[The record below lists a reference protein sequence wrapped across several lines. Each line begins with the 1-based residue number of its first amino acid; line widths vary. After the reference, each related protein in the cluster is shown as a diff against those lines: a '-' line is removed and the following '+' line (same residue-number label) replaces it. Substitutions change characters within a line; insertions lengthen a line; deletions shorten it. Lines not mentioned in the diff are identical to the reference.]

1 MKTINSDVIVVAAG
15 LSGLAASISAVENG
29 ASVIQFE
36 KNSSTGGAANM
47 GMGPLGIGSRF
58 QKHHMVS
65 LTAGEAFRKHMNFTH
80 WNVDSKLVKKYYE
93 KSGDTINWLEDMGV
107 EFLTVSRAYPAPEVL
122 KAYATSEESWHV
134 VKPDDGS
141 NVPGPRCAS
150 AMIKRMTER
159 ALDLGVDIHLN
170 TAVKKLIV
178 ENDRVVGVIAEDS
191 NGEQIEAR
199 ANAVIIATGG
209 AGNNVDMI
217 KDHTGYE
224 WGKNLFSFR
233 IPGADGDGMKMAWE
247 AGAGK
252 TNLTMELMY
261 QCPDNMNHFI
271 ADGAFRQPALWVN
284 SLGQRFINEDG
295 IANTT
300 FAGNAI
306 TNQPGKCCFA
316 LLTDKLVKHY
326 KKNGPDMQSHVH
338 PHNMYEIFNDAIN
351 ADIESGYEYV
361 YAADT
366 IEELA
371 VKMGVDVEA
380 LVDTVDN
387 YNRMCEQGYD
397 EEFEKD
403 RRYLVPFTKGKYYA
417 VKYFPGA
424 YGTLGG
430 IKVNHNL
437 EVINDEYKKIEGLY
451 AVGVDSCA
459 IFGESYPFILPGNS
473 MGYCL
478 NSGRMAGENAA
489 DYSLSFE

>member
-1 MKTINSDVIVVAAG
+1 MEKINADVIVVAAG
-15 LSGLAASISAVENG
+15 LSGLAASISAAENG
-29 ASVIQFE
+29 ASVVQFE

-47 GMGPLGIGSRF
+47 GMGPLGVGSRF

-80 WNVDSKLVKKYYE
+80 WKVDSKLVKKYYD

-107 EFLTVSRAYPAPEVL
+107 QFLTVSRAYPAPEIL

-134 VKPDDGS
+134 VRPDDGS
-141 NVPGPRCAS
+141 NIPGPRCAS
-150 AMIKRMTER
+150 AMIKKMTER
-159 ALDLGVDIHLN
+159 ANDLGVDIHLN
-170 TAVKKLIV
+170 TPVKKLLF
-178 ENDRVVGVIAEDS
+178 EDGAVVGVIAENSD
-191 NGEQIEAR
+191 GEQIEAR
-199 ANAVIIATGG
+199 AKAVIIATGG
-209 AGNNVDMI
+209 AGNNTDMI
-217 KDHTGYE
+217 KEHTGYE

-233 IPGADGDGMKMAWE
+233 IPGAEGEGMKMAWE
-247 AGAGK
+247 VGAAK
-252 TNLTMELMY
+252 TPLTLELMY

-284 SLGQRFINEDG
+284 ALGQRFINEDG

-306 TNQPGKCCFA
+306 ANQPGQCAFA
-316 LLTDKLVKHY
+316 LLTDGLVKHY
-326 KKNGPDMQSHVH
+326 KKNGPDIQSHVH
-338 PHNMYEIFNDAIN
+338 PHNMYEIFHDAIN
-351 ADIESGYEYV
+351 SYIESGYEYV

-371 VKMGVDVEA
+371 EKMGVNLENLLETVE
-380 LVDTVDN
+380 T
-387 YNRMCEQGYD
+387 YNEMCESGYD
-397 EEFEKD
+397 HEFEKD
-403 RRYLVPFTKGKYYA
+403 RSYLVPFKKGKFYA

-437 EVINDEYKKIEGLY
+437 EAIDENYNKIPGLY

-478 NSGRMAGENAA
+478 NSGRMAGENAT
-489 DYSLSFE
+489 DYAFAE